1 MKPNE
6 IPAVIAEI
14 ETRFPKLVS
23 ELGRANLEVLLAA
36 ASVQEISSGRAL
48 YRDRMPVE
56 YLYFILAGTLQV
68 SVELAGKSMPLAT
81 VHHGEWLSEL
91 SLLSGERVAS
101 AAVIAQTPCW
111 VLKLHHLSFEKLIAE
126 NDAIAQVLLEQLIE
140 LMAKRLRAS
149 NASHIAPGK

>member
-6 IPAVIAEI
+6 IPAVVAEI
-14 ETRFPKLVS
+14 ETRFPQLLGD
-23 ELGRANLEVLLAA
+23 LGRANLEVLLAA
-36 ASVQEISSGRAL
+36 ASVQEIPSGRAL

-68 SVELAGKSMPLAT
+68 SVELSGKSMSLGRVRP
-81 VHHGEWLSEL
+81 GEWVGEL
-91 SLLSGERVAS
+91 SVLSGELLAS
-101 AAVIAQTPCW
+101 ATVVAETPCW

-140 LMAKRLRAS
+140 LMAKRLRAPHVIPS
-149 NASHIAPGK
+149 K